1 MMQWVQE
8 EPVQLVQDIKDNNII
23 IIPNMVPVVGM
34 VVVGMVVAVI
44 ISISRVNNPFTRCLV
59 ILIYHLCVNI

>member
-1 MMQWVQE
+1 
-8 EPVQLVQDIKDNNII
+8 
-23 IIPNMVPVVGM
+23 VGM